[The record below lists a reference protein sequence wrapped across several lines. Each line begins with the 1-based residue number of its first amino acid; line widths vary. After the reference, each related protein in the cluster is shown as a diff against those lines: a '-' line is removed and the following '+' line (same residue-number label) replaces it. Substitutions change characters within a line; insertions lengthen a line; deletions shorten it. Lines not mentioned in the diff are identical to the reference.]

1 MNLAMRPSRVA
12 RHPRLRFPTT
22 ESMMS
27 QFIPRNR
34 LFWLYHLGAM
44 LFTGAVS
51 LVTAYLWG
59 SPDAMFIASTLAWT
73 LPYTVAVLG
82 FRWVYRVRQWDELPM
97 GRLLAVAIFY
107 ATLAGLAIAAVVQA
121 LILPWFWQGMVD
133 ARAATAM
140 PLHAHEYVV
149 RRLIGDGL
157 QAQLF
162 VAAWIFIYISVTGS
176 RRIRQAELVNLR
188 LQNSLKEAQLSSL
201 SNQLNPHFL
210 FNALNNIRFMIHES
224 QQRADGMLVALSDML
239 RYSLES
245 VRHEKV
251 PLGQEVAIIGQY
263 VAVMEAQLEARLRF
277 ALDVPSG
284 LHGCLIPPMVPQM
297 LVENAIKHG
306 IDQLPLGGDLT
317 VQASEVCGRIV
328 LVVTND
334 VPRGLAQPR
343 DGLGI
348 GLHNIRRRLQLLY
361 GDHAALD
368 VVAGDGCFSVA
379 MTVPK
384 EFA

>member
-1 MNLAMRPSRVA
+1 MI
-12 RHPRLRFPTT
+12 
-22 ESMMS
+22 S
-27 QFIPRNR
+27 QFIPRDR

-44 LFTGAVS
+44 LFTGAIS
-51 LVTAYLWG
+51 LVTVYLWG
-59 SPDAMFIASTLAWT
+59 SPDAMFVASTLAWT
-73 LPYTVAVLG
+73 LPYTAAVLG
-82 FRWVYRVRQWDELPM
+82 FRWIYRARHWDGLAM
-97 GRLLAVAIFY
+97 GRLLAVVIVY

-121 LILPWFWQGMVD
+121 MVLPWFWQGMVD
-133 ARAATAM
+133 AHAAAGR
-140 PLHAHEYVV
+140 PLVAHEYVA
-149 RRLIGDGL
+149 RRLIADGL

-162 VAAWIFIYISVTGS
+162 VAAWVFIYITVTGN

-224 QQRADGMLVALSDML
+224 QQRADEMLVALSDML

-245 VRHEKV
+245 ARHEKV
-251 PLGQEVAIIGQY
+251 PLGQEIGIIRQY
-263 VAVMEAQLEARLRF
+263 VAVMEGQLEARLRF
-277 ALDVPSG
+277 AMDVPSG

-306 IDQLPLGGDLT
+306 IDQLAQGGDLT
-317 VQASEVCGRIV
+317 VEASEIGGRIV

-334 VPRGLAQPR
+334 VPRATAQPR

-361 GDHAALD
+361 GDQAAID
-368 VVAGDGCFSVA
+368 VTPGDSSFKVV
-379 MTVPK
+379 MTLPK